1 MATALERHVV
11 DRRADAAAL
20 LARAL
25 GRLQD
30 KIAAYWPQAPR
41 EDISVKDFHAQAAKR
56 WRGEA

>member
-11 DRRADAAAL
+11 GRRAAAAAL

-30 KIAAYWPQAPR
+30 QIAPYWPQAQR
-41 EDISVKDFHAQAAKR
+41 QDISVKDSHAQAAKR